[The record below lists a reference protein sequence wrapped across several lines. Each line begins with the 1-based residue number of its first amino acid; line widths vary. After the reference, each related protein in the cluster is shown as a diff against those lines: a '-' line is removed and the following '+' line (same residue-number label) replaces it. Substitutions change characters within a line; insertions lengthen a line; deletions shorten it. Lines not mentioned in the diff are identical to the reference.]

1 MATNTAMAQMLINER
16 LRVESEMREL
26 LDSVEKR
33 SQNGKPDDMTAE
45 ETQKFDRLNE
55 QMDSCRSR
63 SDALIKFQADADAA
77 EKALKDSVRSGSQ
90 NGLSG
95 DIGEQFRAL
104 MRREISEIS
113 FTPTRS
119 MEKMQAEV
127 RALSK
132 GSATAGGN
140 TVPTDFVN
148 RLYEHL
154 IETATLL
161 RAGATT
167 LNTST
172 GENIDMPV
180 TTSHGSAAL
189 VAEGGTIPQ
198 NDPAFGKRSLGAYKY
213 GELIIIS
220 RELLNDTAVDLD
232 GYLARMAGRAVGNA
246 LGAHLVNG
254 TGSSQPAG
262 IVGSTTL
269 GVTSG
274 TGVAGAPTFDNL
286 IDLVYSV
293 IGPYRNSPDAGFL
306 IKDTTAGTLRKLK
319 DTSGRYLWESSV
331 TAGVPDRI
339 LSYPVL
345 TDPNMPATGV
355 NNKSVI
361 FGDLSTYIVRLVNG
375 VRFERSDEYMFNTD
389 QVAFR
394 CLVRGDGM
402 LLDQSGAVKHFVG
415 AAT

>member
-1 MATNTAMAQMLINER
+1 MAQMLIDQR
-16 LRVESEMREL
+16 KKVEGEMREL
-26 LDSVEKR
+26 LDAVEKR
-33 SQNGKPDDMTAE
+33 GAGSDMTAE

-55 QMDSCRSR
+55 QMDSLRSR
-63 SDALIKFQADADAA
+63 SDALVKFQADADAA
-77 EKALKDSVRSGSQ
+77 EKALKESARSMSHS
-90 NGLSG
+90 LG
-95 DIGEQFRAL
+95 DATIAEQFRSL
-104 MRREISEIS
+104 MKREISEIE

-119 MEKMQAEV
+119 LEKVRDEV

-132 GSATAGGN
+132 GTATAGGN

-167 LNTST
+167 LNTAT

-180 TTSHGSAAL
+180 TTSHGTAAL
-189 VAEGGTIPQ
+189 VLEGGTIPQ
-198 NDPAFGKRSLGAYKY
+198 SDPAFGKRSLSAYKY

-269 GVTSG
+269 GKTGG
-274 TGVAGAPTFDNL
+274 TGVGGAPTFDDL

-293 IGPYRNSPDAGFL
+293 IGPYRTSPDAGFL
-306 IKDTTAGTLRKLK
+306 IKDTTAATLRKLK
-319 DTSGRYLWESSV
+319 DSSGRYLWESSV

-345 TDPNMPATGV
+345 TDPNMPAVGTTA
-355 NNKSVI
+355 KSVI
-361 FGDLSTYIVRLVNG
+361 FGDLSTYIVRLVNN
-375 VRFERSDEYMFNTD
+375 VRFERSDEFLFNTD

-394 CLVRGDGM
+394 CLIRGDGM
-402 LLDQSGAVKHFVG
+402 LLDQSGAVKHFAG